1 MLYGMGGMDVNP
13 ITLNRI
19 IKSGDK
25 KYSVPAL
32 NILCGKRIRHADLR
46 MSEPLEVIRCT
57 YTGRVCH
64 YAKGV
69 SLRGWFRLWF
79 I

>member
-1 MLYGMGGMDVNP
+1 MNP
-13 ITLNRI
+13 ITLNRF
-19 IKSGDK
+19 IKTGDK
-25 KYSVPAL
+25 KYSVAAL
-32 NILCGKRIRHADLR
+32 NVLSGKRIRHADLK
-46 MSEPLEVIRCT
+46 MSDSFEVFRCP
-57 YTGRVCH
+57 YAGRVCH

>member
-1 MLYGMGGMDVNP
+1 MLYGMGGIGVNP

-32 NILCGKRIRHADLR
+32 NILCGKRIRHADLI
-46 MSEPLEVIRCT
+46 MSDSLEVFRCP
-57 YTGRVCH
+57 YAGRVCH

-79 I
+79 V